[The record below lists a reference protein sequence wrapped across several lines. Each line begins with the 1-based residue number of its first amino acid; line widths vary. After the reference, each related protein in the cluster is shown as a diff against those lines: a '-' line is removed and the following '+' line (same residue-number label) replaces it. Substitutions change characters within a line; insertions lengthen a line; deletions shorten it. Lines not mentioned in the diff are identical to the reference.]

1 MDFSNL
7 FATADHTATGSVD
20 VDQIKRD
27 LPIAFVLEKAG
38 FAIEE
43 YDGTAAHL
51 RCPFHADSDPSFD
64 IYGEDLERW
73 GCFPCGLNGDV
84 LDLIGRLFALSQFK
98 DKVGAARQLIEE
110 KKAAAWQGPT
120 TGIKRTFDFEA
131 ARALVAEA
139 RAVPAATV
147 EEVVGEFLDA
157 KSYTSAGLA
166 DVTVEWLVQTF
177 RLGARGS
184 EVVIPY
190 YNRDGDLVSYK
201 HRTAETKALS
211 PSGAGQF
218 DDVLYGEWRDRE
230 DAPVVLCEGETD
242 VWAATAALPDTFV
255 CMGLPTGA
263 GSHPKQASRL
273 AGRRVV
279 VALDGDKAG
288 RDSTRKWFNALR
300 EQGCHVLLSPVPD
313 DTDLAGMPAEGI
325 RGLVA
330 RARAV
335 PSIPDGILRTP
346 EGYKRPGKEVHTPLS
361 NWTFEPTRELVGKD
375 GMAYEGIVHPWG
387 TEAVLSSR
395 DLSTKTRIVN
405 WALEQGGSWYG
416 GDRDAQLVLANL
428 QAEGPFLA
436 PGRLANIAGLHEGQF
451 IWPGGKIGADY
462 WAYVS
467 PSSDVH
473 LEDRIQIERRPDDWA
488 VQQIEVL
495 RELHQHRVTDPF
507 LAWLALAPLR
517 SMLREFPILAVTG
530 GSGSGKTTLVETMV
544 RNFSGT
550 LIANNLTATTKHS
563 VFAFIGSTNAFPVW
577 FDEYRPGARKDTM
590 ETLNQLLR
598 DAYTGQA
605 SSKGG
610 MGDNWAEVTSVPMGA
625 PLIVSGEDAFSE
637 TSHTERMVLLA
648 LPVEGKSREHL
659 ERVKG
664 WGDHGFAYAYLEWL
678 HDGFEQ
684 GYLPVI
690 RNFEAGPEDLPTRQR
705 LNIGALELGWALL
718 SQFCFSHGGYELGEP
733 DWSLIVD
740 EGREAASH
748 NPIKDCILWAM
759 DQDADGDMVFVDHQE
774 GLVHVRAENLVA
786 QANRFGFPLP
796 GGPKAIRAYLKSH
809 YDADE
814 ATFTIYGKKRRS
826 VAFELEH
833 LAH

>member
-1 MDFSNL
+1 MDFSKL
-7 FATADHTATGSVD
+7 YATADHAAEGAVD
-20 VDQIKRD
+20 VEQLKRE

-38 FAIEE
+38 RPIEE
-43 YDGTAAHL
+43 YDGQSAHL

-64 IYGEDLERW
+64 IYGEELERW

-84 LDLIGRLFALSQFK
+84 LDLVGRLFNLPDFH

-120 TGIKRTFDFEA
+120 TGIKRTFDVEA

-139 RAVPAATV
+139 RATPPQLV
-147 EEVVGEFLDA
+147 EDVVGEFLEA

-166 DVTVEWLVQTF
+166 EVTVEWLVKTF
-177 RLGARGS
+177 RLGASGN

-190 YNRDGDLVSYK
+190 YNQDGDLVSYK
-201 HRTAETKALS
+201 HRTAATKALS

-218 DDVLYGEWRDRE
+218 DEVLYGEWRDH
-230 DAPVVLCEGETD
+230 DGAVVVLCEGESD

-288 RDSTRKWFNALR
+288 RDSTLKWYLALK
-300 EQGCHVLLSPVPD
+300 EQGCSVLLSPVPD
-313 DTDLAGMPAEGI
+313 DTDLASMPSDGI

-335 PSIPDGILRTP
+335 PSVPAGIMSSP
-346 EGYKRPGKEVHTPLS
+346 EGYKRPGKETNTPLS
-361 NWTFEPTRELVGKD
+361 NWTFEPTRELTGKG
-375 GMAYEGIVHPWG
+375 GMAYEGLVMPW
-387 TEAVLSSR
+387 ERPAVLSSM
-395 DLSTKTRIVN
+395 DLSTKSRIVR
-405 WALEQGGSWYG
+405 WSTEQGGSWYG

-428 QAEGPFLA
+428 QATGPFLA
-436 PGRLANIAGLHEGQF
+436 PGRLATIAGLHEGQF

-473 LEDRIQIERRPDDWA
+473 LEDRITIERRPNDWA
-488 VQQIEVL
+488 VQQIEVM
-495 RELHQHRVTDPF
+495 RELHQHAVTDPF

-517 SMLREFPILAVTG
+517 SQLREFPILAVTG

-544 RNFSGT
+544 RNFTGT

-648 LPVEGKSREHL
+648 LPVDGKSRETL
-659 ERVKG
+659 ERVKA
-664 WGDHGFAYAYLEWL
+664 WGDHGFAHAYLEWL
-678 HDGFEQ
+678 HDGFDQ
-684 GYLPVI
+684 GYLPAI

-718 SQFCFSHGGYELGEP
+718 SQFCFSHGGVELGEP
-733 DWSLIVD
+733 DWGLVVD

-748 NPIKDCILWAM
+748 NPIKDCILWAI
-759 DQDADGDMVFVDHQE
+759 DQDSDGDMVFVDHGE

-786 QANRFGFPLP
+786 GAAKIGFPLP
-796 GGPKAIRAYLKSH
+796 GGPKAIRAYLRSH
-809 YDADE
+809 YGADE
-814 ATFTIYGKKRRS
+814 AHFAIFGKQRRS
-826 VAFELEH
+826 VAFELHH
-833 LAH
+833 LA